1 MSTAPE
7 RGERGAGPKVNAS
20 VGKRLRELRIERGFA
35 QADVARRLGVSAAY
49 VNLIEKG
56 KRAVQLPLLWKALDL
71 FGVELE
77 TFMASLGEAR
87 LEDSLAR
94 LLDEP
99 LLRSLNITEE
109 DLHVLSGE
117 PKAAT
122 TIAALFNLYKNA
134 RGQLDQLLIALRRA
148 ERDAVEE
155 HALRREL
162 ARPVDGSAPDSAVP
176 PDLAPQSSERSEG
189 REERPAADALADV
202 RFDYSPFDEIV
213 DFLEANDNYFPML
226 EELSERLRRDCGWGR
241 RVLSDQISEAL
252 TQHYGVTVQTH
263 AGSGRDGGVIRRY
276 DADKGVLSLSA
287 EMLEHRRK
295 FQLAHTIGLRI
306 LDEAPRR
313 LHDELSARFA
323 PRHAETP
330 KLIKIHLANY
340 FAGALLLP
348 YEDFY
353 REVTRTRYDVERLSD
368 VFELPYE
375 TVAHRVVTLADPKR
389 KGLPMHFVRSDIAGN
404 ISKRYA
410 GRTGLRFPIGT
421 GSCPRWAVHMAF
433 LTPSV
438 MTRQYSIFPDGGTF
452 FCFAKVVVQPHEG
465 NVMRGTAYSIG
476 LGTHADAAKH
486 LAYASD
492 MAVDAASDLERVAIP
507 VGVSCRFCE
516 RTDCAQ
522 RAAPSYKFAFAV
534 DEYTKKDNV
543 FSPLLGREHGLV
555 PLRRKD
561 GL

>member
-1 MSTAPE
+1 MATAHE
-7 RGERGAGPKVNAS
+7 RGERAGGSKVNAS
-20 VGKRLRELRIERGFA
+20 IGRRLRELRIERALA

-56 KRAVQLPLLWKALDL
+56 KRAVQLPLLWKALEL

-77 TFMASLGEAR
+77 PFMASLGEAR

-109 DLHVLSGE
+109 DLHALSGE

-148 ERDAVEE
+148 ERDAGEE

-162 ARPVDGSAPDSAVP
+162 TGPPSEAPSAEEEARSTHSI
-176 PDLAPQSSERSEG
+176 
-189 REERPAADALADV
+189 ADALAGA

-213 DFLEANDNYFPML
+213 DFLEANDNYFPAL
-226 EELSERLRRDCGWGR
+226 EEFAERLRKDCGWGR
-241 RVLSDQISEAL
+241 RVLSDQISQAL
-252 TQHYGVTVQTH
+252 TEHYGVKVQIHPT
-263 AGSGRDGGVIRRY
+263 GRDGSVIRRY
-276 DADKGVLSLSA
+276 DSGKGTLSLSSD
-287 EMLEHRRK
+287 MLEHRRK

-348 YEDFY
+348 YEDFF
-353 REVTRTRYDVERLSD
+353 RETTRTRYDVERLSD
-368 VFELPYE
+368 IFELPYE
-375 TVAHRVVTLADPKR
+375 TIAHRVVTLADPR
-389 KGLPMHFVRSDIAGN
+389 NKGLPMHLVRSDIAGN

-410 GRTGLRFPIGT
+410 GRTGLRFPIGA

-438 MTRQYSIFPDGGTF
+438 LTRQYSIFPDGGTF
-452 FCFAKVVVQPHEG
+452 FCFAKVVVQPVEG

-486 LAYASD
+486 LVYASD
-492 MAVDAASDLERVAIP
+492 MPAPDSPDLERVAIP

-543 FSPLLGREHGLV
+543 FSPLLGREHDLV
-555 PLRRKD
+555 RSRRRD
-561 GL
+561 DR